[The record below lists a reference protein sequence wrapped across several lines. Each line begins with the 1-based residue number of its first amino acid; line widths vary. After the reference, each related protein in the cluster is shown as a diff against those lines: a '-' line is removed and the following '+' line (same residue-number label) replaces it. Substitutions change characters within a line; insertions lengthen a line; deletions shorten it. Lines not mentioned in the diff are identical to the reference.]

1 MKSYTMY
8 ADKLNKEY
16 TEAFDQVVTYLS
28 TETIDEVT
36 KDEQLGD
43 LFDLFLTA
51 QTAGRPVKRIT
62 GGNME
67 YFCRSF
73 VSEFGW
79 KNRLLYFADY
89 TKRVA
94 WFLLVFS
101 VLDMLIAVW
110 DGGFSALLNPTDVT
124 NYFGYLVGMA
134 ICALVGAL
142 VGTLTRRTMFRLKK
156 VSMRALQIVTAVVAF
171 VAMAA
176 LFAFIF
182 NTESSFP
189 IPPWVAAAVCCVYL
203 GIYYLLNRKRLAKHK
218 ETQVKFGELVN
229 AEAAKEFPKEM
240 EKKYQKA
247 NARSVKKGK
256 GELNYAAFLEKEERD
271 CRRALKIKWF
281 YLLTPPVV
289 TMGSALYAAHFD
301 GFGGLEDVI
310 FFIVPMLVVECA
322 IMYPFWRLTKYGVK
336 QRQAWIKEKYRD
348 LEDGTE
354 V

>member
-156 VSMRALQIVTAVVAF
+156 VSMRVLQIVAAVVAF

-203 GIYYLLNRKRLAKHK
+203 GIYYLDAGKVRGTGKC
-218 ETQVKFGELVN
+218 G
-229 AEAAKEFPKEM
+229 
-240 EKKYQKA
+240 
-247 NARSVKKGK
+247 SGK
-256 GELNYAAFLEKEERD
+256 GIPQRDGEEVSEGQRAERQKGQGGAKLCSVFGKGGAGLPPCLKDKMVLSSHTSGRD
-271 CRRALKIKWF
+271 YGQRPLCRTF
-281 YLLTPPVV
+281 
-289 TMGSALYAAHFD
+289 
-301 GFGGLEDVI
+301 
-310 FFIVPMLVVECA
+310 
-322 IMYPFWRLTKYGVK
+322 
-336 QRQAWIKEKYRD
+336 
-348 LEDGTE
+348 
-354 V
+354 

>member
-156 VSMRALQIVTAVVAF
+156 GVHAS
-171 VAMAA
+171 AA
-176 LFAFIF
+176 DRRRRSGLCGYGRPVCLHFQHRVLLPHSPVGGG
-182 NTESSFP
+182 SS
-189 IPPWVAAAVCCVYL
+189 L
-203 GIYYLLNRKRLAKHK
+203 LRLSGYLLPPQPQAAG
-218 ETQVKFGELVN
+218 ET
-229 AEAAKEFPKEM
+229 
-240 EKKYQKA
+240 
-247 NARSVKKGK
+247 
-256 GELNYAAFLEKEERD
+256 
-271 CRRALKIKWF
+271 
-281 YLLTPPVV
+281 
-289 TMGSALYAAHFD
+289 
-301 GFGGLEDVI
+301 
-310 FFIVPMLVVECA
+310 
-322 IMYPFWRLTKYGVK
+322 
-336 QRQAWIKEKYRD
+336 
-348 LEDGTE
+348 
-354 V
+354 

>member
-1 MKSYTMY
+1 
-8 ADKLNKEY
+8 
-16 TEAFDQVVTYLS
+16 
-28 TETIDEVT
+28 
-36 KDEQLGD
+36 
-43 LFDLFLTA
+43 
-51 QTAGRPVKRIT
+51 
-62 GGNME
+62 
-67 YFCRSF
+67 
-73 VSEFGW
+73 
-79 KNRLLYFADY
+79 
-89 TKRVA
+89 
-94 WFLLVFS
+94 
-101 VLDMLIAVW
+101 MLIAVW

-203 GIYYLLNRKRLAKHK
+203 GIYCLLNRKRLAKHK

-310 FFIVPMLVVECA
+310 FFIVLMLVVECA